1 MGKHNE
7 LGLQGENMAV
17 AYLVDKGFE
26 ILERNW
32 RFRRAELD
40 IIAMEGKTLVFVE
53 VKTRSDD
60 IFQRP
65 EDAVNTSKRRLMIKA
80 AIGYMDTIK
89 HEWSI
94 RFDIISIIL
103 RGGKDAQIEY
113 IKDAFFPDLAQ
124 D

>member
-7 LGLQGENMAV
+7 LGLRGENMAV
-17 AYLVDKGFE
+17 VYLVDEGFE

-65 EDAVNTSKRRLMIKA
+65 EDAVNTTKRRQMIKA

-89 HEWSI
+89 HEWAI
-94 RFDIISIIL
+94 RFDIISVIL
-103 RGGKDAQIEY
+103 RGGKEAQIEH
-113 IKDAFFPDLAQ
+113 IEDAFFPDLAQ